1 MKKNSV
7 YVIAEIGNNHEGKL
21 STAKKLIKE
30 AKKSGADAVKF
41 QTFKLEN
48 FVRNDYPSFN
58 RLKKFQLSFKEFTIL
73 KNYSK
78 KLKIDFISTPLD
90 LESAKFLSDITNTI
104 KISSGD
110 NNFYDLIYFLAKK
123 RKKIIVSTGLINF
136 VEIKK
141 LINFL
146 IKNFGKNFLKN
157 KFILLH
163 CVTSYPVDD
172 CDSNLNSI
180 SYLIDKFNKYKF
192 KIGYSDHT
200 IGMLSPILA
209 VALGAKVIE
218 KHFTLNNNF
227 SDFRD
232 HKISLN
238 PDDMK
243 KMIFQIRRATKLLGS
258 YDKEVGEKEKKLIIS
273 ARRTL
278 FAKNKIDKNQILSE
292 QNLLYLRSLNKKK
305 TDLRKLYIS
314 KKAKRSYKKGEQIE

>member
-180 SYLIDKFNKYKF
+180 GYLIDKFNKYRF

-243 KMIFQIRRATKLLGS
+243 QMIFQIRRAAKLLGS
-258 YDKEVGEKEKKLIIS
+258 YDKKVGEKEKKLIIS

-292 QNLLYLRSLNKKK
+292 QNLSYLRSLNKKK